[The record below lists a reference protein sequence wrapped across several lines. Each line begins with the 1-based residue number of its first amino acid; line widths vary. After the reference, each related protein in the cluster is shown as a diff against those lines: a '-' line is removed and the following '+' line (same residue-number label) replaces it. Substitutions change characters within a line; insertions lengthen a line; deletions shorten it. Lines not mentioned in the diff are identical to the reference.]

1 MRLPQACVAAVLVLA
16 ICGCAGYRVGPVN
29 GIAAGE
35 KSVQFTPFEN
45 RTLEPRLGD
54 AVTAQL
60 RKELQRDGTYQLA
73 TRENGDIVVSGS
85 LTRYVRRE
93 LSFVQRDIVTV
104 RDYGITLTAQVTA
117 RERSSGKILF
127 DQPVT
132 GTTIIRVGTD
142 LVSTERQAL
151 PLLTAD
157 LAKHVVSML
166 SEGAW

>member
-1 MRLPQACVAAVLVLA
+1 MRLTRACITALCSVV
-16 ICGCAGYRVGPVN
+16 ICGCAGYHLGPVT
-29 GIAAGE
+29 GVAAGE
-35 KSVQFTPFEN
+35 KSVQITPFEN

-60 RKELQRDGTYQLA
+60 RKEFQRDGTYELA
-73 TRENGDIVVSGS
+73 THNNGDIVVSGS
-85 LTRYVRRE
+85 LTRYARRE
-93 LSFVQRDIVTV
+93 LSFVPRDIVTV

-117 RERSSGKILF
+117 HERSSGKVLF

-132 GTTIIRVGTD
+132 GTTIIRVDTD

-151 PLLTAD
+151 PLLAAD